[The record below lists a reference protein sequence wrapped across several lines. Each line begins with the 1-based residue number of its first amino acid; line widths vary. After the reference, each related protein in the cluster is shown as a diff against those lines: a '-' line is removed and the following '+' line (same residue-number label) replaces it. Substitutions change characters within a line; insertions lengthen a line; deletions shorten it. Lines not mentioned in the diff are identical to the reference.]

1 MLGKDTEPVFQFSIY
16 WSHTIILAD
25 TPLIEVL
32 KYFRYVSKMV
42 QVSMDEHNVNWFLLD
57 SLVIHQN
64 RKMQMHLI

>member
-42 QVSMDEHNVNWFLLD
+42 QVSMDEHNVN
-57 SLVIHQN
+57 
-64 RKMQMHLI
+64 